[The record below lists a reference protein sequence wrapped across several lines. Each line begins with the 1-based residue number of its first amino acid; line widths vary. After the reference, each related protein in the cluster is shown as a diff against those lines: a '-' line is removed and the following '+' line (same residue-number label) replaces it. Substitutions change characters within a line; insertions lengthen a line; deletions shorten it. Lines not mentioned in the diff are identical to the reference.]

1 MNRFLTTVLAVGLLV
16 VAGCGTVTPTPG
28 PTGVTTNPSLSPDPS
43 SDANDLSRYF
53 SIVEVGLGPDG
64 YVTLINYTESPA
76 SLGDV
81 FLCQADGCVD
91 LPDTV
96 VEPGQLARIAVGD
109 GEGLGNVVVR
119 NAELDLAPADG
130 EIGVF
135 RSEDITDSAGIRSY
149 LQWGSTPHEMTDTA
163 VEAGLWIATAYAP
176 TAAHAT
182 RLWKTE
188 ANLWVWDPGQ

>member
-1 MNRFLTTVLAVGLLV
+1 MNRFVTTVLAVGILL
-16 VAGCGTVTPTPG
+16 VAGCSSTTPTSN

-43 SDANDLSRYF
+43 SDASDLSRYF
-53 SIVEVGLGPDG
+53 SIVEIGLGPDG
-64 YVTLINYTESPA
+64 YVTLINYTEVAA
-76 SLGDV
+76 SLDGV
-81 FLCQADGCVD
+81 FVCQADGCVD

-109 GEGLGNVVVR
+109 GEGLANVVAR
-119 NAELDLAPADG
+119 DADLDLSPADG
-130 EIGVF
+130 EVGVF
-135 RSEDITDSAGIRSY
+135 RSRDVTDSDGIRSY

-163 VEAGLWIATAYAP
+163 VEAGLWLPTAYAP